1 MTNSKIQEHAST
13 ICLYNLLFE
22 LDVLAEAYFNM
33 DVPVVIPSL
42 EELAFEVSFK
52 DFLRTLLLG
61 FEHRPQ
67 GERFSCL
74 ASSAF

>member
-1 MTNSKIQEHAST
+1 MRV
-13 ICLYNLLFE
+13 LFVYNLFSE
-22 LDVLAEAYFNM
+22 LDVLAGAYFNM

-42 EELAFEVSFK
+42 EDLAFEVSFK
-52 DFLRTLLLG
+52 DILRTLLLG

-74 ASSAF
+74 ASTAF